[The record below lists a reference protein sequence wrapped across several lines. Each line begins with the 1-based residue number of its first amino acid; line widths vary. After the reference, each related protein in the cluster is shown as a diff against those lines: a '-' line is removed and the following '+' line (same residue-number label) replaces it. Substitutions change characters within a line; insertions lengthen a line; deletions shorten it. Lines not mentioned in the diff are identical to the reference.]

1 MSESGP
7 DMKQMLEQAQ
17 RMQTRIAE
25 LQRDLASRRF
35 EASSGGG
42 MVTVA
47 VTGQLRV
54 LEVKFE
60 PSLYEGGD
68 RGMLEDLTAAAVNA
82 ALEKAQRGVQE
93 ELQRIQGGLG
103 IDLAPGSGQPPG
115 AGG

>member
-1 MSESGP
+1 MSDPGP

-17 RMQTRIAE
+17 RMQERIAE
-25 LQRDLASRRF
+25 LQRDLANRRF

-54 LEVKFE
+54 LEVKIE
-60 PSLYEGGD
+60 PSLYDGGD
-68 RGMLEDLTAAAVNA
+68 RAMVEDLTAAAINA

-103 IDLAPGSGQPPG
+103 LSIPGMGQPPG